1 MVAGTAR
8 HLHSLRLLRRDRGWI
23 ATCLEDA
30 ENERMHLLTF
40 LAIRQ
45 PGAVMRALL
54 LGTQGLFYNFLFLF
68 YLATPKTVHRFVGI
82 LEEEA
87 VYTYTRVIEDIEA
100 GRLPEW
106 ENFPAPE
113 IGKEY
118 WKLAED
124 AKMLD
129 LLKVIRADEGEA
141 KRLGRGR
148 GLPLRLYTD
157 IFLFFCFFPAQLGI
171 DSSTIR

>member
-129 LLKVIRADEGEA
+129 LLKVIRADEGEL
-141 KRLGRGR
+141 KEMRDTRECT
-148 GLPLRLYTD
+148 P
-157 IFLFFCFFPAQLGI
+157 
-171 DSSTIR
+171 TIC